1 MPNIKLNAEQ
11 RRAVE
16 YGEGPLLIVAGAGT
30 GKTRVLI
37 ERVGHLLSEVK
48 GLKPENILALTF
60 SRKAASEMRQRAA
73 ERFGSAAAGARFS
86 TFHSFCNDLIG
97 SETDSRPLDKI
108 DQWIFL
114 RRNLDKLDLD
124 HYFKVSNPGQFLSD
138 LVDFASRCHDNL
150 VSPGDYNDYVHR
162 LAVAGPPLA
171 LAEPEAIGSKQRK
184 PKKVIDPVAEFEAE
198 LKRQREVARVYQLLE
213 EMQEQQNYLSYGAMI
228 SRAVRLLDDSP
239 ELLSR
244 LRAEFR
250 FILVD
255 EFQDTNTAQF
265 ELLRRLA
272 GEPHNITVVGDDD
285 QAIYRFRGASF
296 ASFDQFREQFA
307 GHARVVLDRNYRSTD
322 KILSVA
328 GSAISRNKNRYLPDK
343 KLIASRPAGPQVE
356 VWEFANE
363 HAQARHTADEIARS
377 VTEAQANSTGVDK
390 VIDYSSFAVLYRA
403 HAHRQLLVN
412 ALRERGIPFAIR
424 GLAINDLPVVRD
436 LIAFLRVIGDSQDS
450 VSMARVLRSFARSS
464 RWNMPDEVFAEC
476 CKRASR
482 ERISLS
488 LAASKAAWTGC
499 DDFTK
504 FLLCCRQRA
513 TEVRVAA
520 WFPLLADDIGLP
532 RAESERTPLKTFRE
546 FFETWNEEKCET
558 GLLEEFLEYF
568 GYFEEAGG
576 RITLPDDEEPEF
588 TRNLVGGKRGRSE
601 PAAPAGGQTELF
613 AAGELAGESIS
624 SGGAAEASKYPLGR
638 VQLMT
643 IHASKGLEF
652 DHVFAWRLVRRSI
665 PTANRKP
672 LIALPEELWKGALP
686 TGDYHL
692 EEERRLFY
700 VALTRA
706 RESLTLVTVSNE
718 ASRPSPFVDDLRDVP
733 PSDLVWTRPIV
744 SPVLHAAL
752 DRVNAATQSL
762 PLGLVPRREDATRP
776 VSLSISQLESYL
788 DCPLKYYFG
797 YVLQIPVPAAPALLF
812 GTVMHAAAREVV
824 RLVCEMR
831 KDLSDLEVE
840 AILNQHWDKVSM
852 DDSLQEAKYREQ
864 GMAQLKQL
872 RDAWKERKIKL
883 LHQEKPFEM
892 QFGGC
897 RVTGRIDQVHR
908 NEAGEVELLEFK
920 TGRPKTQKETDE
932 MRQLTLYAEACRKV
946 LGVKPEAIALCNLTG
961 QELLH
966 TSRSADELI
975 ALEDEFK
982 DAHQRI
988 SAESFPAQP
997 GFMTCRNC
1005 AYRPICPQHEQ
1016 RDN

>member
-86 TFHSFCNDLIG
+86 TFHSFCNDLIA
-97 SETDSRPLDKI
+97 SETESRPLDKI

-162 LAVAGPPLA
+162 LAAAGPPPL
-171 LAEPEAIGSKQRK
+171 LSEPEAIGSKKRK
-184 PKKVIDPVAEFEAE
+184 PKKAIDPVAEFEAE

-228 SRAVRLLDDSP
+228 SRAVRLLDDLP
-239 ELLSR
+239 ELLAR

-272 GEPHNITVVGDDD
+272 GESRNITVVGDDD

-296 ASFDQFREQFA
+296 ASFDQFREEFA
-307 GHARVVLDRNYRSTD
+307 GHARVVLDRNYRSSD

-328 GSAISRNKNRYLPDK
+328 GRAISRNKNRYLPDK
-343 KLIASRPAGPQVE
+343 KLIANRPVGPRVE
-356 VWEFANE
+356 VWEFADE
-363 HAQARHTADEIARS
+363 HAQARHTADEIARC
-377 VTEAQANSTGVDK
+377 VTEAQAHSAGGDK

-403 HAHRQLLVN
+403 HSHRQLLVN
-412 ALRERGIPFAIR
+412 ALRERRIPFAIR

-436 LIAFLRVIGDSQDS
+436 LIAFLRVIGDSRDS

-464 RWNMPDEVFAEC
+464 RWDMPDEVFAEC

-488 LAASKAAWTGC
+488 QAASKAEWAGC

-504 FLLCCRQRA
+504 FLLRCRQRA
-513 TEVRVAA
+513 ADVRVAA
-520 WFPLLADDIGLP
+520 WFPLLTDDLGLP
-532 RAESERTPLKTFRE
+532 RTAIERAPLKVFKD
-546 FFETWNEEKCET
+546 FLETWNEEKCES
-558 GLLEEFLEYF
+558 GLLDEFLEYF

-576 RITLPDDEEPEF
+576 KINLPDDEEGEFSRVTVSGKSALPMPAREQAEMFRDSSAPGSGDFEDPQEEPE
-588 TRNLVGGKRGRSE
+588 SE
-601 PAAPAGGQTELF
+601 
-613 AAGELAGESIS
+613 
-624 SGGAAEASKYPLGR
+624 YPLGR
-638 VQLMT
+638 VQMMT

-652 DHVFAWRLVRRSI
+652 DHVFAWRLVRRSF
-665 PTANRKP
+665 PAANRKP

-718 ASRPSPFVDDLRDVP
+718 STRPSPFVDDLQDVP

-744 SPVLHAAL
+744 SPVLQAAL
-752 DRVNAATQSL
+752 DRVNDATQLL
-762 PLGLVPRREDATRP
+762 PLGLVPRREDAARP

-788 DCPLKYYFG
+788 DCPLRYYFG

-840 AILNQHWDKVSM
+840 AILNQHWAKVSM
-852 DDSLQEAKYREQ
+852 DDSVQEAKYREQ
-864 GMAQLKQL
+864 GLAQLKQL

-897 RVTGRIDQVHR
+897 RVTGRIDQVQR
-908 NEAGEVELLEFK
+908 NEAGKVELLEFK

-961 QELLH
+961 QEILH
-966 TSRSADELI
+966 TSRSADELST
-975 ALEDEFK
+975 LEDEFR

-988 SAESFPAQP
+988 SAGSFPAQP

-1016 RDN
+1016 RGN